1 MTTFRIGM
9 RAPGFYSPDVPM
21 REYAPQTKKCAA
33 GAVDPCSQRLGIGPP
48 LPDPQLYLHSRL
60 AQHIDESINAEL
72 VDFTAQQVVQ
82 PGLRD
87 PQSLGRPGFG
97 QPTRDLANLGHES
110 GTEQQILRFDVWK
123 SEFGE

>member
-1 MTTFRIGM
+1 MFEVQHQPISRQL
-9 RAPGFYSPDVPM
+9 FV
-21 REYAPQTKKCAA
+21 QT
-33 GAVDPCSQRLGIGPP
+33 GPSQCSRRLGIGPP
-48 LPDPQLYLHSRL
+48 LPHPQLHLHSRL

-123 SEFGE
+123 SEVGK